1 MEVRRFFS
9 VPHVE
14 RHGAELALLVALAA
28 LLELAAGVGLAYVA
42 GFSQVRAVVGD
53 VHWGWLVVLAGAL
66 VVSFAG
72 YFLAYQGIFRVE
84 GGPKLPRRQMHAVAA
99 AGFGGLLAHGWGAL
113 DKKAL
118 KVAGAD
124 EHDAKARATGL
135 AGLELAVLALG
146 GCGAAIAV
154 LVSGLGAPPPDFT
167 LPWAI
172 IPVPAMLIGFWTAE
186 RYRDRFRDRPGWR
199 GAVGIFLEAA
209 HLIRELFVR
218 PRWGWAMLG
227 MALFWAAD
235 AFAVW
240 AGLAAFGTRMNAVTL
255 LAGYATGMVFTRRTA
270 PLAGA
275 GILALALPTS
285 LWYSGA
291 PLAAAVAGVF
301 AYRILVL
308 WLPLPVALAS
318 LPTLRTMGERRIA
331 QAERK
336 AA

>member
-53 VHWGWLVVLAGAL
+53 VHWGWLGVLAGAL

-84 GGPKLPRRQMHAVAA
+84 GGPRLPRRQMHAVVA

-154 LVSGLGAPPPDFT
+154 LVPGL
-167 LPWAI
+167 
-172 IPVPAMLIGFWTAE
+172 
-186 RYRDRFRDRPGWR
+186 
-199 GAVGIFLEAA
+199 
-209 HLIRELFVR
+209 
-218 PRWGWAMLG
+218 
-227 MALFWAAD
+227 
-235 AFAVW
+235 
-240 AGLAAFGTRMNAVTL
+240 
-255 LAGYATGMVFTRRTA
+255 
-270 PLAGA
+270 
-275 GILALALPTS
+275 
-285 LWYSGA
+285 GA